1 MYVRPWRLAY
11 HQSDRYGQK
20 RGIWLMKEMMIW
32 NGWNYGLLFV
42 LFCIA
47 WGTGVY
53 CHDFGPWRVTGNAYT
68 LE

>member
-1 MYVRPWRLAY
+1 
-11 HQSDRYGQK
+11 
-20 RGIWLMKEMMIW
+20 MIW